1 LIAKMAL
8 DSSPL
13 TSAKHPRFNWL
24 PPTLVLTG
32 IAVLAAGAFWVN
44 HVREQA
50 VLVESAYQAASH
62 KTSEYFSL
70 VESRERAIQQAD
82 PDQVEHIDQ
91 ALVQERKE
99 LIQSLEG
106 YIAAISDLPQKELAR
121 HLSDLETSR
130 IQSSVRSFEGVGRLV
145 EMQISETIGEQASP
159 SDLNQRRVSF
169 WLSGKEP
176 ARVDSLNDFA
186 EDPDAHVEQ
195 LALIPP
201 SPKSDKFPLLVVTGK
216 RSALDWSTPWVEIFQ
231 VQPDH
236 IEKVTS
242 RAFPAPLLDAALG
255 ESPTLKP
262 DNSIV
267 LERYV
272 LDPERVMAP
281 CDSCGLL
288 GYHSQFQ
295 WKDGQYQMTEN
306 TLLNTADNAGYAGLV
321 YLKKRTQSPAWTK
334 QFLTDGFRKQADHFA
349 PFNPQNYEVWEQGF
363 VISDQVPAKNSMIFL
378 VTGVATAKI
387 TATYTQQGQWK
398 AQSVQGTFWTP
409 IEPIQPIQPEPV
421 QSSEDAQVP
430 EAA

>member
-1 LIAKMAL
+1 MAL

-13 TSAKHPRFNWL
+13 NSKNPRSTWL
-24 PPTLVLTG
+24 PSAMVLTG

-50 VLVESAYQAASH
+50 VLVESAYQSAHS

-91 ALVQERKE
+91 ALIQERQQ
-99 LIQSLEG
+99 LIQSLED
-106 YIAAISDLPQKELAR
+106 YIAVISNLPQKELAQ
-121 HLSDLETSR
+121 HLSNLETSR

-145 EMQISETIGEQASP
+145 EMQISDSIDGQASQ
-159 SDLNQRRVSF
+159 SELIQRRVSF

-176 ARVDSLNDFA
+176 ARVERLNDFA
-186 EDPDAHVEQ
+186 EDPDAQVEQ
-195 LALIPP
+195 LALIPSSSQP
-201 SPKSDKFPLLVVTGK
+201 ARPALLVVTGK
-216 RSALDWSTPWVEIFQ
+216 RKALDWSTPWVEIFQ

-242 RAFPAPLLDAALG
+242 KVFPSSVFDSALG
-255 ESPTLKP
+255 ESPKLKP

-267 LERYV
+267 IERYV

-288 GYHSQFQ
+288 GYNSQFQ

-321 YLKKRTQSPAWTK
+321 YLKKRAQAPAWTK
-334 QFLTDGFRKQADHFA
+334 LFLTDGFRKQADRFA

-363 VISDQVPAKNSMIFL
+363 VLNDQVPAKNSMIFS
-378 VTGVATAKI
+378 VTGVATAKL
-387 TATYTQQGQWK
+387 TVLRTPQGPWK

-409 IEPIQPIQPEPV
+409 VKSPQTPPAESP
-421 QSSEDAQVP
+421 EDARVP

>member
-1 LIAKMAL
+1 MTL

-13 TSAKHPRFNWL
+13 TPSKHPRFTWL
-24 PPTLVLTG
+24 APTIVLTG
-32 IAVLAAGAFWVN
+32 IAVLAASAFWVN
-44 HVREQA
+44 HLREQA
-50 VLVESAYQAASH
+50 VLVESAYQSAQH

-70 VESRERAIQQAD
+70 VESRAHAIQQAD

-91 ALVQERKE
+91 ALIQERKE

-106 YIAAISDLPQKELAR
+106 YIAAIANLPQKELVQ
-121 HLSDLETSR
+121 HLSALDTGR
-130 IQSSVRSFEGVGRLV
+130 IQPSVRSFEGVGRLV
-145 EMQISETIGEQASP
+145 EMQITEGNQSA

-169 WLSGKEP
+169 WLSGEEH
-176 ARVDSLNDFA
+176 ARVASLNDFA
-186 EDPDAHVEQ
+186 EDPDAQVAQ
-195 LALIPP
+195 LALIP
-201 SPKSDKFPLLVVTGK
+201 SAAKSSQFPLLVITGK

-236 IEKVTS
+236 IQKVTS
-242 RAFPAPLLDAALG
+242 QAFPLPLLDAALG

-267 LERYV
+267 IERYV

-295 WKDGQYQMTEN
+295 WKDGQYEMTEN

-321 YLKKRTQSPAWTK
+321 YLKKRTQSPAWT
-334 QFLTDGFRKQADHFA
+334 QPFLTDGFRKQADHFV
-349 PFNPQNYEVWEQGF
+349 PFNPQKYEVWEQGF
-363 VISDQVPAKNSMIFL
+363 VISDQVPTKNSMVFS

-387 TATYTQQGQWK
+387 TAIYTPQGQWK

-409 IEPIQPIQPEPV
+409 IQPVQPAQSEPV
-421 QSSEDAQVP
+421 QNSEDSPVP

>member
-1 LIAKMAL
+1 MAL

-13 TSAKHPRFNWL
+13 PPAKHPRFTWL
-24 PPTLVLTG
+24 PPTVVLTG

-44 HVREQA
+44 HLREQA
-50 VLVESAYQAASH
+50 VLVETAYQAAHH

-70 VESRERAIQQAD
+70 VESRERAIHQAD

-91 ALVQERKE
+91 VLSQERKE

-106 YIAAISDLPQKELAR
+106 YIAAISDLPQKELAQ
-121 HLSDLETSR
+121 HLNELETDR
-130 IQSSVRSFEGVGRLV
+130 IHSSVHAFEGVGRLV
-145 EMQISETIGEQASP
+145 EMQISETVSDQAGP

-169 WLSGKEP
+169 WLSGKEQ
-176 ARVDSLNDFA
+176 ARVDSLNDFS

-195 LALIPP
+195 LALIQPT
-201 SPKSDKFPLLVVTGK
+201 SKSDKFPLLVVAGK
-216 RSALDWSTPWVEIFQ
+216 RRALDWSTPWVEVFQ
-231 VQPDH
+231 VQTDH
-236 IEKVTS
+236 IEKVTAQ
-242 RAFPAPLLDAALG
+242 AFPAPLLDSVLG
-255 ESPTLKP
+255 KSPTLKP

-267 LERYV
+267 IERYV

-281 CDSCGLL
+281 CDSCGLV
-288 GYHSQFQ
+288 GYHSQLQ
-295 WKDGQYQMTEN
+295 WKDGNYQMTEN

-321 YLKKRTQSPAWTK
+321 YLKKRAQSPAWTR

-349 PFNPQNYEVWEQGF
+349 SFNPQKYEVWDQGF
-363 VISDQVPAKNSMIFL
+363 VISDQVPAKNSMIFS

-387 TATYTQQGQWK
+387 TAIYTQQGQWK

-409 IEPIQPIQPEPV
+409 IKPIQAEPL
-421 QSSEDAQVP
+421 QNSADSPVP